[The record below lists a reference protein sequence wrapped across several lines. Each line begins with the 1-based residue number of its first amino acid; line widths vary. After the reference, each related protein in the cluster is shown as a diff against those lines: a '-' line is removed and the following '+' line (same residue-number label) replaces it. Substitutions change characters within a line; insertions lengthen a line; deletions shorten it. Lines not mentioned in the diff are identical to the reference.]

1 MNIRR
6 VYVYVVTAVTLNAVA
21 WALIALL
28 RNILTPGLHREQ
40 SVVVYSKEVMAL
52 QLAII
57 IIGLPIYLVHWLW
70 AERLAQRDEE
80 ERQATLRG
88 LYLYVMLT
96 AFLTPFIANAYS
108 FVQAA
113 LRLILGVE
121 RAIPTWR
128 SELPSKDTLLFTLI
142 AMLVLALLG
151 GYHMWVIRTNRR
163 TISDTATQDTIH
175 RLYIY
180 LFSFVGLVMTSVGV
194 GNMLRWLLFRVGETA
209 AVSTNEQSL
218 IIALTELLVGIPVWL
233 VFWWQAER
241 MFNQGDNVEQASALR
256 KFYLYLVIFLA
267 ALGTVGSLTTLLAG
281 LFRRLLSLES
291 QGDVRN
297 VLSVLITTAVIWA
310 YHFVVLRQDTKAMPE
325 GQPQAGVR
333 RLYWYLIAGIGLMA
347 LLVGI
352 GGDISVFIRS
362 LFGQDELFM
371 KNFLLEQLA
380 WFTATL
386 IAGLALWLIPWRN
399 IQAECAGSEP
409 EAAQA
414 RQSWARK
421 IYLYFYLLLATLTF
435 LGAGVYI
442 LSQLVL
448 LVIGGRTSRT
458 LASDMA
464 HAIAFT
470 LMAIAVWSY
479 HLTLIRHDGIRHDGK
494 AVQTADTQL
503 AEKVQV
509 AVVDD
514 ENGRFGQILIA
525 AIQQALPHAIL
536 HPIGLTAEASAA
548 MNSEESP
555 TPLADILAN
564 SQIIVGPWTMATPY
578 VNHGDTDLDALAAIA
593 TSPAHK
599 LLIPKPE
606 PDWDWSGIGAWETE
620 TAVQQTIR
628 SVKQLISGQPV
639 KEKKRYGLGT
649 AVAIGFGIFALLNLA
664 PLLFLIPLY
673 IFGGF

>member
-6 VYVYVVTAVTLNAVA
+6 VYVYVVTAVTLNSVA

-28 RNILTPGLHREQ
+28 RNLLTPAFNPGRG
-40 SVVVYSKEVMAL
+40 SITTNKETMAL

-96 AFLTPFIANAYS
+96 AFLVPFIANAYS
-108 FVQAA
+108 FMQAA
-113 LRLILGVE
+113 FRLIFGID
-121 RAIPTWR
+121 RATYQWR
-128 SELPSKDTLLFTLI
+128 SALPSQDMLVYTIT
-142 AMLVLALLG
+142 AMLVLALLWS
-151 GYHMWVIRTNRR
+151 YHMWVIRTDRR
-163 TISDTATQDTIH
+163 TISNRETWDTIH

-194 GNMLRWLLFRVGETA
+194 GSILRWLLFRVGETA
-209 AVSTNEQSL
+209 ISINEQSL
-218 IIALTELLVGIPVWL
+218 ITALTELFVGIPLWL
-233 VFWWQAER
+233 IFWWQAER
-241 MFNQGDNVEQASALR
+241 LFNQGGELEQASVLR
-256 KFYLYLVIFLA
+256 KFYLYLIIFLA

-297 VLSVLITTAVIWA
+297 VLYVLITTAVIWA
-310 YHFVVLRQDTKAMPE
+310 YHFVVLRQDTQAMPE
-325 GQPQAGVR
+325 GQQQAGVR

-347 LLVGI
+347 LLIGI
-352 GGDISVFIRS
+352 SGDISVFIRS
-362 LFGQDELFM
+362 LSGQSALYI
-371 KNFLLEQLA
+371 KNASLNELA

-399 IQAECAGSEP
+399 IQAECAGPEP
-409 EAAQA
+409 EAVLA

-435 LGAGVYI
+435 LGVGVYI
-442 LSQLVL
+442 LSQIVL

-458 LASDMA
+458 LVSDMA
-464 HAIAFT
+464 HAIAFA
-470 LMAIAVWSY
+470 LMAIAIWSY
-479 HLTLIRHDGIRHDGK
+479 HLTLIRRDGK
-494 AVQTADTQL
+494 AVQTTETQL
-503 AEKVQV
+503 ADKVQV

-514 ENGRFGQILIA
+514 ENGRFGQTLIA
-525 AIQQALPHAIL
+525 ALQQALPNVIL
-536 HPIGLTAEASAA
+536 HPIGLTPEAIAV
-548 MNSEESP
+548 MNTEETP
-555 TPLADILAN
+555 PPLAEILAT
-564 SQIIVGPWTMATPY
+564 SQIIVGPWTIATPY
-578 VNHGDTDLDALAAIA
+578 VNHGDTDLDTLAAIA
-593 TSPAHK
+593 ASPAHK

-606 PDWDWSGIGAWETE
+606 PDWDWAGQGAWESE

-628 SVKQLISGQPV
+628 SLKQLIAGEPLA
-639 KEKKRYGLGT
+639 EKKQYGLGT
-649 AVAIGFGIFALLNLA
+649 AVAIGFGIFALINLI
-664 PLLFLIPLY
+664 PLLFLIPLAL
-673 IFGGF
+673 FGGF

>member
-128 SELPSKDTLLFTLI
+128 SELPSEDTLLFTLI

-352 GGDISVFIRS
+352 GGDISVFHPLFVWARRTVYEEFLARTTGLVYRHPHCRPGALVNSLAKHPGRMCWLRTGGGAGATVVGAKNLS
-362 LFGQDELFM
+362 LFLF
-371 KNFLLEQLA
+371 A
-380 WFTATL
+380 
-386 IAGLALWLIPWRN
+386 AGNPYLSR
-399 IQAECAGSEP
+399 G
-409 EAAQA
+409 
-414 RQSWARK
+414 RR
-421 IYLYFYLLLATLTF
+421 LYFVTTGAAGNRRAHLPHTGIGHGSRYRLYVDGNRCLELPPHLIRRRHPARRQGCANSRHAISRK
-435 LGAGVYI
+435 GAG
-442 LSQLVL
+442 
-448 LVIGGRTSRT
+448 GG
-458 LASDMA
+458 
-464 HAIAFT
+464 
-470 LMAIAVWSY
+470 
-479 HLTLIRHDGIRHDGK
+479 
-494 AVQTADTQL
+494 
-503 AEKVQV
+503 
-509 AVVDD
+509 
-514 ENGRFGQILIA
+514 
-525 AIQQALPHAIL
+525 
-536 HPIGLTAEASAA
+536 
-548 MNSEESP
+548 
-555 TPLADILAN
+555 
-564 SQIIVGPWTMATPY
+564 
-578 VNHGDTDLDALAAIA
+578 
-593 TSPAHK
+593 
-599 LLIPKPE
+599 
-606 PDWDWSGIGAWETE
+606 
-620 TAVQQTIR
+620 
-628 SVKQLISGQPV
+628 
-639 KEKKRYGLGT
+639 
-649 AVAIGFGIFALLNLA
+649 
-664 PLLFLIPLY
+664 
-673 IFGGF
+673 GG

>member
-28 RNILTPGLHREQ
+28 RNILTPILHREQ
-40 SVVVYSKEVMAL
+40 SFVVHNIETMAL

-70 AERLAQRDEE
+70 TERLAQRDEE

-113 LRLILGVE
+113 LRLILGVKL
-121 RAIPTWR
+121 AIPTWS
-128 SELPSKDTLLFTLI
+128 SELPSEDTLLFTLI

-151 GYHMWVIRTNRR
+151 GYHMWVIRSNRR

-218 IIALTELLVGIPVWL
+218 ITASTELLVGIPVWL

-241 MFNQGDNVEQASALR
+241 MFNQGGNVEQASALR

-281 LFRRLLSLES
+281 LFRRLFSLES

-333 RLYWYLIAGIGLMA
+333 RLYWYLIAGIGLMV

-362 LFGQDELFM
+362 LSGQDELFM

-386 IAGLALWLIPWRN
+386 IAGLALWSIPWRN

-409 EAAQA
+409 GAAQA
-414 RQSWARK
+414 RQSWVRK

-435 LGAGVYI
+435 LGAGIYI

-448 LVIGGRTSRT
+448 LVIGGRAART
-458 LASDMA
+458 LVPDMA
-464 HAIAFT
+464 QAIAFA
-470 LMAIAVWSY
+470 LLAVAVWSY
-479 HLTLIRHDGIRHDGK
+479 HLTLIRRNVDAG
-494 AVQTADTQL
+494 QTTEMQL
-503 AEKVQV
+503 ADKVQL

-514 ENGRFGQILIA
+514 EDGRLGQALIT
-525 AIQQALPHAIL
+525 AIQKAFPNAIL
-536 HPIGLTAEASAA
+536 HPIGLTPEAVTV
-548 MNSEESP
+548 MHTGEPSP
-555 TPLADILAN
+555 PLAEILAN
-564 SQIIVGPWTMATPY
+564 SQIIVGPWTMVTPY
-578 VNHGDTDLDALAAIA
+578 VNHGITDPNTLAAIA
-593 TSPAHK
+593 ASPAQK

-606 PDWDWSGIGAWETE
+606 LNWDWAGFSGWETE

-628 SVKQLISGQPV
+628 SVKRLISGQPV
-639 KEKKRYGLGT
+639 IEKKRYGLGT

-664 PLLFLIPLY
+664 PLLLLIPLY

>member
-28 RNILTPGLHREQ
+28 RNILTPSLHREQ
-40 SVVVYSKEVMAL
+40 SVIVYNKEVMAL

-96 AFLTPFIANAYS
+96 AFLAPFIANAYS
-108 FVQAA
+108 FVQAVF
-113 LRLILGVE
+113 RLILDVK
-121 RAIPTWR
+121 RTIPAWS
-128 SELPSKDTLLFTLI
+128 SELPNEDTLIFTLI
-142 AMLVLALLG
+142 AMLVLAILG
-151 GYHMWVIRTNRR
+151 VYHMWVIRTDRRVISNRQ
-163 TISDTATQDTIH
+163 TWDTIH

-180 LFSFVGLVMTSVGV
+180 LFSFVGLMMSVGGV
-194 GNMLRWLLFRVGETA
+194 GSMLRWLLFRVGETA
-209 AVSTNEQSL
+209 VSINEQSL
-218 IIALTELLVGIPVWL
+218 ITALTELFVGIPLWL

-241 MFNQGDNVEQASALR
+241 LFNQGGEGEQASALR

-267 ALGTVGSLTTLLAG
+267 AIGTVGSLTTLLAG

-291 QGDVRN
+291 QGDVRD
-297 VLSVLITTAVIWA
+297 VVTVLITTAVIWA
-310 YHFVVLRQDTKAMPE
+310 YHFVVLRQDTKAIPE
-325 GQPQAGVR
+325 AQQQAGVR

-347 LLVGI
+347 LLIGI

-362 LFGQDELFM
+362 VSSQEQLFIR
-371 KNFLLEQLA
+371 NNLLDQLA

-399 IQAECAGSEP
+399 IQAECAGSESG
-409 EAAQA
+409 AAQA

-448 LVIGGRTSRT
+448 LIIGGRTSRT

-464 HAIAFT
+464 HAIAFA

-479 HLTLIRHDGIRHDGK
+479 HLSLIRRDGK
-494 AVQTADTQL
+494 AVQTTETQL

-514 ENGRFGQILIA
+514 ENGRFGQTLIT

-536 HPIGLTAEASAA
+536 HPIGLTPEASAA
-548 MNSEESP
+548 MNTEEPP
-555 TPLADILAN
+555 TPLAEVLAAA
-564 SQIIVGPWTMATPY
+564 QIIVGPWTMATPY

-606 PDWDWSGIGAWETE
+606 PNWDWAGQSEWEME

-628 SVKQLISGQPV
+628 SVKQLIAGELV
-639 KEKKRYGLGT
+639 KEKKGYSLGT
-649 AVAIGFGIFALLNLA
+649 AVAIGFGVFALINLT
-664 PLLFLIPLY
+664 PLLFLIPMAL
-673 IFGGF
+673 FGGF

>member
-1 MNIRR
+1 MTIRR
-6 VYVYVVTAVTLNAVA
+6 VYVYVVTAVTLNSVA

-28 RNILTPGLHREQ
+28 RNLLTPTLSPGQ
-40 SVVVYSKEVMAL
+40 SSITSNKETMAL

-96 AFLTPFIANAYS
+96 AFLAPFIANAYS
-108 FVQAA
+108 FIRAG
-113 LRLILGVE
+113 LRLLLDAEPVI
-121 RAIPTWR
+121 TQWR
-128 SELPSKDTLLFTLI
+128 SELPSQDMLI
-142 AMLVLALLG
+142 YTFAAMLVLALLWS
-151 GYHMWVIRTNRR
+151 YHMWVIRTDRR
-163 TISDTATQDTIH
+163 AISTNIQTWNTIH

-180 LFSFVGLVMTSVGV
+180 LFSFAGLVMASVGM
-194 GNMLRWLLFRVGETA
+194 GNLLRWLMFSVGKTSIS
-209 AVSTNEQSL
+209 VNEQTL
-218 IIALTELLVGIPVWL
+218 VAALTELLVGVSLWL
-233 VFWWQAER
+233 VFWSQAER
-241 MFNQGDNVEQASALR
+241 LFSQGGSVEQASVLR

-267 ALGTVGSLTTLLAG
+267 AIGTVGSLTTLLAG

-291 QGDVRN
+291 QGDMRD
-297 VLSVLITTAVIWA
+297 VLYVLITTAVIWA
-310 YHFVVLRQDTKAMPE
+310 YHFVVLRQDTQAMPE
-325 GQPQAGVR
+325 GQQQAGVR

-347 LLVGI
+347 LLIGI

-362 LFGQDELFM
+362 LAGQDTLFV
-371 KNFLLEQLA
+371 KNALLEQLA

-399 IQAECAGSEP
+399 IQAECTGSEP
-409 EAAQA
+409 EAVPA

-448 LVIGGRTSRT
+448 LAIGGRTSRT
-458 LASDMA
+458 LATDMA
-464 HAIAFT
+464 QAVAFA

-479 HLTLIRHDGIRHDGK
+479 HLTLIRRDGK
-494 AVQTADTQL
+494 TVQTTETQL

-514 ENGRFGQILIA
+514 ENGRFGQTLIA
-525 AIQQALPHAIL
+525 AIHQAIPNAIL
-536 HPIGLTAEASAA
+536 HPIGLTPEASAA
-548 MNSEESP
+548 MNTGETP
-555 TPLADILAN
+555 PPLAEILAT
-564 SQIIVGPWTMATPY
+564 SQIIVGPWTIATPY
-578 VNHGDTDLDALAAIA
+578 VNHGDTDLNTLAAIA
-593 TSPAHK
+593 DSPAHK
-599 LLIPKPE
+599 LLILKPE
-606 PDWDWSGIGAWETE
+606 PNWDWAGQGAWDTE

-628 SVKQLISGQPV
+628 SVKQLIAGELV
-639 KEKKRYGLGT
+639 KEKKGYSLGT
-649 AVAIGFGIFALLNLA
+649 AVAIGFGIFALINLV
-664 PLLFLIPLY
+664 PLLFLVPFAF
-673 IFGGF
+673 FGGF